1 MALGNGAVPPSR
13 SRAARHRWVVHL
25 ALLATVATS
34 LVLEPVGTVHV
45 VLGLAFVGLV
55 VVHLLQRRQ
64 ASMALAR
71 RLPRLAGWAGGSGRL
86 ALADAALAALTVA
99 MLVSGL
105 YDWIAG
111 HPTRIRWHALSGV
124 ALAGFLLVHTL
135 RRRRRLHRSSVR

>member
-1 MALGNGAVPPSR
+1 
-13 SRAARHRWVVHL
+13 VHL

-34 LVLEPVGTVHV
+34 LVLEPVLTVHV

-64 ASMALAR
+64 VSMALVR
-71 RLPRLAGWAGGSGRL
+71 RLPRLAGWGGGSGRL
-86 ALADAALAALTVA
+86 ALADALLVALTAV
-99 MLVSGL
+99 MLASGL

-124 ALAGFLLVHTL
+124 VLAGLLLVHTL
-135 RRRRRLHRSSVR
+135 RRRRRSYRSSVR

>member
-1 MALGNGAVPPSR
+1 MALGNGAVSPRR
-13 SRAARHRWVVHL
+13 SGAAQHRWLVHL
-25 ALLATVATS
+25 ALIATGTAS
-34 LVLEPVGTVHV
+34 LVLEPVVTVHV

-55 VVHLLQRRQ
+55 VVHLVQRRQ
-64 ASMALAR
+64 ASMSLAR
-71 RLPRLAGWAGGSGRL
+71 RLPRLAGWGGGSGRL
-86 ALADAALAALTVA
+86 ALADALLVALTA
-99 MLVSGL
+99 GMLASGL